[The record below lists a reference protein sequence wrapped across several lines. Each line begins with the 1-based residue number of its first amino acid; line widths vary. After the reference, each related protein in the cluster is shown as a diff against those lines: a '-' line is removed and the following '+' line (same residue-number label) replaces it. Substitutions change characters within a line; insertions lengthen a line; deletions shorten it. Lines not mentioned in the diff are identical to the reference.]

1 MVYLFQ
7 LLQLSV
13 RSVLAVVMLF
23 LFSCIVNADERVLS
37 VEEIQQRWAEVNY
50 QRQGEQQLA
59 EFEALLAQTDQALKV
74 NQRNADLLIWRG
86 IVQSTYAGARGG
98 LGALKLAK
106 AAKAD
111 LEAAIAIDPTAQN
124 GSAYTSLGTLYAN
137 VPSWPI
143 GFGSD
148 KKARQLLLQAL
159 QINPDGI
166 DCHFFYAQFL
176 HAQGEHEQAREH
188 YQAALQAAPRAGRE
202 SADRGRRAEIEQ
214 ALASLK

>member
-1 MVYLFQ
+1 MIYLSK
-7 LLQLSV
+7 LLPLSV
-13 RSVLAVVMLF
+13 RSALAVVMLF
-23 LFSCIVNADERVLS
+23 LFSCIVNAGERALS

-59 EFEALLAQTDQALKV
+59 EFEALLAHTDQALSI
-74 NQRNADLLIWRG
+74 NPRDADLLIWRG

-111 LEAAIAIDPTAQN
+111 LEAAIAIDPTAQD

-159 QINPDGI
+159 QLNPEGI
-166 DCHFFYAQFL
+166 DSHFFYAQFL
-176 HAQGEHEQAREH
+176 LAQGEHEQAREH
-188 YQAALQAAPRAGRE
+188 YQAALQAAPRVGRE

>member
-1 MVYLFQ
+1 MVYLSK
-7 LLQLSV
+7 LLTLSV
-13 RSVLAVVMLF
+13 RSALAVVMLF
-23 LFSCIVNADERVLS
+23 LFSCIVNAGERALS

-50 QRQGEQQLA
+50 QRQGEQQLT
-59 EFEALLAQTDQALKV
+59 EFEALLAHTDQALSI
-74 NQRNADLLIWRG
+74 NQRDADLLIWRG

-148 KKARQLLLQAL
+148 KKARQLLQQAL
-159 QINPDGI
+159 QLNPEGI
-166 DCHFFYAQFL
+166 DSHFFYAQFL

-188 YQAALQAAPRAGRE
+188 YHAALQAAPRVGRE

>member
-1 MVYLFQ
+1 MIYLSK
-7 LLQLSV
+7 LLPLSV
-13 RSVLAVVMLF
+13 RSALAVVMLF
-23 LFSCIVNADERVLS
+23 LFSCIVNAGERALS

-59 EFEALLAQTDQALKV
+59 EFEALLAHTDQALSI
-74 NQRNADLLIWRG
+74 NPRDADLLIWRG

-159 QINPDGI
+159 QLNPEGI
-166 DCHFFYAQFL
+166 DSHFFYAQFL
-176 HAQGEHEQAREH
+176 LAQGEHEQAREH
-188 YQAALQAAPRAGRE
+188 YQAALQAAPRVGRE